1 MWEKPKDYV
10 LIPSHIIIILS
21 SASRP
26 DTSLSKSDQPRTLSQ
41 LQSGEEEE
49 EEEEEDSSE
58 GSVLSS
64 ESSLSSKLSSER
76 GFSPDGESVSP
87 QSMD

>member
-10 LIPSHIIIILS
+10 LIPPSHKIIILS

-41 LQSGEEEE
+41 LQSGE